1 MLSEE
6 SEKKVRE
13 QLSNCLQIYGQWEQE
28 REEKRIEMDEL
39 KLGIETYMHKI
50 EQLQTVLSEKSN
62 EIENLQERYEG
73 SEGEKEKI
81 VSVYQL

>member
-1 MLSEE
+1 
-6 SEKKVRE
+6 
-13 QLSNCLQIYGQWEQE
+13 
-28 REEKRIEMDEL
+28 MDEL

-50 EQLQTVLSEKSN
+50 EQLQTILSEKSN